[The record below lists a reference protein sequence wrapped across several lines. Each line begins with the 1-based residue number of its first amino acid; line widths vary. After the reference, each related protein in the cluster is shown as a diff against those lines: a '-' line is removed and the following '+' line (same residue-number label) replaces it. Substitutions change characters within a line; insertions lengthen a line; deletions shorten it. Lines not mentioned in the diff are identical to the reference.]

1 MKNPLLILTLL
12 VSTVLFS
19 SPSYAKW
26 TKVSK
31 GADGDTNY
39 VDLERIRKHDLS
51 IYYWMLSDFLKL
63 DVDGVLSF

>member
-1 MKNPLLILTLL
+1 M
-12 VSTVLFS
+12 
-19 SPSYAKW
+19 
-26 TKVSK
+26 SK

-39 VDLERIRKHDLS
+39 VDLERIRRHGLS